1 MQRFAEIFAVLPDP
15 RAANVSHDLTEILF
29 IAIAATLCG
38 AKTCTD
44 MALFAEAKAPF
55 LRRVLDLEHGTPSHD
70 TFSAVFRLLD
80 PAAFAQVFGRFA
92 AALGTA
98 VESQAGDRTI
108 AIDGKAI
115 RRAYE
120 KGRAHAPKI
129 MVTAWACELRAT
141 LAAVPAP
148 NGNEAAAA
156 LLLLSYLDLG
166 GATVTAD
173 ALHCHREMAAAIR
186 ARGGDYVLALK
197 GNQGA
202 LHRDAETLAE
212 SRRRGP
218 SAGTTE
224 IAHDRTEM
232 RRARVIEA
240 TALGKAHGFAGLTAI
255 AVVERRRRHGAKE
268 ERSTS
273 YFILSRRLKPTRLLE
288 IVRRHWDIENG
299 LHWALDV
306 LLDEDGRR
314 NRKDN
319 APHNLALL
327 GRFAL
332 NVARAETSKGS
343 LAGKLKRAGWDD
355 AFLLKLLAHMR

>member
-1 MQRFAEIFAVLPDP
+1 MQRFTELFAVLPDP
-15 RAANVSHDLTEILF
+15 RASNTRHDLTEILF

-44 MALFAEAKAPF
+44 MALFAEAKAPL
-55 LRRVLDLEHGTPSHD
+55 LREILELKHGPPSHD

-80 PAAFAQVFGRFA
+80 PNAFAQVFGRFA
-92 AALGTA
+92 AAVGEA
-98 VESQAGDRTI
+98 AAGQGRTI
-108 AIDGKAI
+108 ALDGKAM

-129 MVTAWACELRAT
+129 MVTAWACEMRAT
-141 LAAVPAP
+141 LAALPAIK
-148 NGNEAAAA
+148 GNEAAAA
-156 LLLLSYLDLG
+156 LHLLTYLDLK

-173 ALHCHREMAAAIR
+173 ALHCHREMAARIR

-202 LHRDAETLAE
+202 LHRDAEALAAK
-212 SRRRGP
+212 RKRGA
-218 SAGTTE
+218 SAETTE
-224 IAHDRTEM
+224 TAHDRTET

-240 TALGKAHGFAGLTAI
+240 ASLGEAHDFAGLAAI
-255 AVVERRRRHGAKE
+255 GIVERTRSRGEKE
-268 ERSTS
+268 ERSTRI
-273 YFILSRRLKPTRLLE
+273 FILSRRLKPARLLE

-314 NRKDN
+314 NRKGN
-319 APHNLALL
+319 GPHNLALL

-332 NVARAETSKGS
+332 NVARADKTKGA
-343 LAGKLKRAGWDD
+343 LAHKLKRAGWDD
-355 AFLLKLLAHMR
+355 AFLFSLLAHMR

>member
-1 MQRFAEIFAVLPDP
+1 MQRFTEIFAVLPDP

-44 MALFAEAKAPF
+44 MALFAEAKEPL
-55 LRRVLDLEHGTPSHD
+55 LRQVLDLKHGAPSHD

-92 AALGTA
+92 AALGEA
-98 VESQAGDRTI
+98 VGSEAGARTI

-115 RRAYE
+115 RRAYD
-120 KGRAHAPKI
+120 KGRAHAPRV

-141 LAAVPAP
+141 LAAVPAA
-148 NGNEAAAA
+148 NGNEAEAA

-173 ALHCHREMAAAIR
+173 ALHCHRAMAAAIR

-202 LHRDAETLAE
+202 LHRDAEDLAKR
-212 SRRRGP
+212 RRRGP
-218 SAGTTE
+218 TAETKE
-224 IAHDRTEM
+224 VAHDRTET

-240 TALGKAHGFAGLTAI
+240 RALGEAHGFRDLAAI
-255 AVVERRRRHGAKE
+255 GVVERTRCHGAKA
-268 ERSTS
+268 ERSIS
-273 YFILSRRLKPTRLLE
+273 YFILSRRLEPARLLE

-314 NRKDN
+314 NRRDN

-332 NVARAETSKGS
+332 NVARAEKSKGS

>member
-1 MQRFAEIFAVLPDP
+1 MQRFTELFAVLPDP
-15 RAANVSHDLTEILF
+15 RASNSRHDLTEILF

-38 AKTCTD
+38 ARTCTD
-44 MALFAEAKAPF
+44 MALFAEAKAPL
-55 LRRVLDLEHGTPSHD
+55 LRQILALKHGPPSHD
-70 TFSAVFRLLD
+70 TFSAIFRLLD
-80 PAAFAQVFGRFA
+80 PKAFAQVFGRFA
-92 AALGTA
+92 AAVGAA
-98 VESQAGDRTI
+98 VGEGRTI
-108 AIDGKAI
+108 ALDGKAM

-129 MVTAWACELRAT
+129 MVTAWACEMRAT
-141 LAAVPAP
+141 LAALPAVK
-148 NGNEAAAA
+148 GNEAEAA
-156 LLLLSYLDLG
+156 LHLLTYLDLD

-173 ALHCHREMAAAIR
+173 ALHCHREMAAQIR

-197 GNQGA
+197 GNQGP
-202 LHRDAETLAE
+202 LYRDAEALAA
-212 SRRRGP
+212 RYKRGA
-218 SAGTTE
+218 SAETTE
-224 IAHDRTEM
+224 TAHDRTET

-240 TALGKAHGFAGLTAI
+240 ASLGEAHGFAGLAAI
-255 AVVERRRRHGAKE
+255 GIVERTRRQGAKE

-273 YFILSRRLKPTRLLE
+273 TFILSRRLKPARLLE

-314 NRKDN
+314 NRKGN
-319 APHNLALL
+319 GPHNLALL

-332 NVARAETSKGS
+332 NVARADKTKGS

-355 AFLLKLLAHMR
+355 AFLLKLLAQMR

>member
-1 MQRFAEIFAVLPDP
+1 MQRFTEFFAVLPDP
-15 RAANVSHDLTEILF
+15 RASNTRHDLTEILF

-38 AKTCTD
+38 ARTCTD
-44 MALFAEAKAPF
+44 MALFAEAKAPL
-55 LRRVLDLEHGTPSHD
+55 LREILALKHGPPSHD

-80 PAAFAQVFGRFA
+80 PKAFAQVFGRFA
-92 AALGTA
+92 AAVGTA
-98 VESQAGDRTI
+98 VAAQGRTI
-108 AIDGKAI
+108 ALDGKAL

-129 MVTAWACELRAT
+129 MVTAWACEMRAT
-141 LAAVPAP
+141 LAAVPAV
-148 NGNEAAAA
+148 NGNEAEAA
-156 LLLLSYLDLG
+156 LHLLTYLDLD

-197 GNQGA
+197 GNQGP
-202 LHRDAETLAE
+202 LHRDAEALAA
-212 SRRRGP
+212 RRKRGV
-218 SAGTTE
+218 SAATTE
-224 IAHDRTEM
+224 IAHDRAET

-240 TALGKAHGFAGLTAI
+240 ASLGETHGFAGLAAI
-255 AVVERRRRHGAKE
+255 GIVERTRRQGTRE
-268 ERSTS
+268 ERSLST
-273 YFILSRRLKPTRLLE
+273 FILSRRLKPARLLE

-319 APHNLALL
+319 GPHNLALL
-327 GRFAL
+327 GRLVL
-332 NVARAETSKGS
+332 NVARADKTKGS

-355 AFLLKLLAHMR
+355 AFLLKLLAQMR